1 MENGPVTFLN
11 LDENSDEQYLIPAV
25 TAKEGYKFVGWQ
37 GYGASE
43 ITWGAD
49 AKTFGVTGLCH
60 FAEGETEGHASLE
73 AKFEKVETPV
83 VKKTAHVTFTV
94 DSEKGSFTEYG
105 TNPVKFDSDEDNDQ
119 QFVIPEV
126 TAKEGYKF
134 VGWKGNG
141 AGDITWG
148 ADAKTFGVTGLCFYN
163 EGATDGYASIEA
175 VFEKEETPETKRT
188 SNVYFT
194 VDSEKGSFTEYGEGP
209 VTFLNL
215 DENSDEQY
223 SIPAVTAKE
232 GYKFVGWKG
241 QGADE
246 ISWGADAKTF
256 GVTGLCAFAEGATEG
271 YASLEAQFEKV
282 ETPVVKKTAHV
293 TFTVDS
299 EKGSFTEYG
308 TNPVKFDSD
317 EDNDQQFEIPEVTA
331 KEGYKFVGWKG
342 QGADEITWGADAK
355 TFGVTGLCFY
365 NEDATDGYA
374 SIEAVFEK
382 EETPETKRTSNV
394 YFTVDSEKGSFT
406 EYGEGPVTFLNL
418 DENSDEQYSIPA
430 VTAKEGYKF
439 VGWKGQGADEI
450 SWGADAKTFGVTG
463 LCHFAEGETEGYASL
478 EAVFEKEETPE
489 TKRTSNVYFTV
500 NPEYGSF
507 TEYGEGPVT
516 FLNLDENSDE
526 QYLIPA
532 VTAKE
537 GYKFVGW
544 KGQGADAIEWDADAK
559 TFGVTGLCHFAEGET
574 EGYASLEAVFEK
586 EETPETKRTSNVY
599 FTVNPE
605 YGSFTEYGE
614 GPVTFLNLD
623 ENSDEQ
629 YLIPAVTAKEGYKF
643 VGWKGQGADAIEW
656 DADAKTFGVTGLCHF
671 AEGETEGYASLEA
684 VFEKVDTPAKE
695 DNKKDD
701 SKKDDSKKED
711 SKKDDSKKDDSKK
724 ADSKKEDNKVSTGA
738 ATGLF
743 GSLAGVTAAGASL
756 VALLRK
762 KNSK

>member
-1 MENGPVTFLN
+1 MQKKNLSRIALSGLLALSMVPAASMQIYADNKTAEESTSGEVRTSNREANVYFTVNPAYGSFTGYGTNSVSFEHLN
-11 LDENSDEQYLIPAV
+11 ENSDEQYL
-25 TAKEGYKFVGWQ
+25 
-37 GYGASE
+37 
-43 ITWGAD
+43 
-49 AKTFGVTGLCH
+49 
-60 FAEGETEGHASLE
+60 
-73 AKFEKVETPV
+73 
-83 VKKTAHVTFTV
+83 
-94 DSEKGSFTEYG
+94 
-105 TNPVKFDSDEDNDQ
+105 
-119 QFVIPEV
+119 
-126 TAKEGYKF
+126 
-134 VGWKGNG
+134 
-141 AGDITWG
+141 
-148 ADAKTFGVTGLCFYN
+148 
-163 EGATDGYASIEA
+163 
-175 VFEKEETPETKRT
+175 
-188 SNVYFT
+188 
-194 VDSEKGSFTEYGEGP
+194 
-209 VTFLNL
+209 
-215 DENSDEQY
+215 
-223 SIPAVTAKE
+223 IPAVTAKE

-246 ISWGADAKTF
+246 ISWGSDAKTF
-256 GVTGLCAFAEGATEG
+256 GVTGLCYFAEGATEG

-394 YFTVDSEKGSFT
+394 YFTV
-406 EYGEGPVTFLNL
+406 
-418 DENSDEQYSIPA
+418 
-430 VTAKEGYKF
+430 
-439 VGWKGQGADEI
+439 
-450 SWGADAKTFGVTG
+450 
-463 LCHFAEGETEGYASL
+463 
-478 EAVFEKEETPE
+478 
-489 TKRTSNVYFTV
+489 
-500 NPEYGSF
+500 
-507 TEYGEGPVT
+507 
-516 FLNLDENSDE
+516 
-526 QYLIPA
+526 
-532 VTAKE
+532 
-537 GYKFVGW
+537 
-544 KGQGADAIEWDADAK
+544 
-559 TFGVTGLCHFAEGET
+559 
-574 EGYASLEAVFEK
+574 
-586 EETPETKRTSNVY
+586 
-599 FTVNPE
+599 NPE

-711 SKKDDSKKDDSKK
+711 SKKEDSKKEDSKK
-724 ADSKKEDNKVSTGA
+724 EDSKKEDSKKEDNKVSTGA

>member
-1 MENGPVTFLN
+1 MQTIKLQKKVRLGGV
-11 LDENSDEQYLIPAV
+11 
-25 TAKEGYKFVGWQ
+25 
-37 GYGASE
+37 
-43 ITWGAD
+43 
-49 AKTFGVTGLCH
+49 KT
-60 FAEGETEGHASLE
+60 S
-73 AKFEKVETPV
+73 
-83 VKKTAHVTFTV
+83 
-94 DSEKGSFTEYG
+94 
-105 TNPVKFDSDEDNDQ
+105 N
-119 QFVIPEV
+119 
-126 TAKEGYKF
+126 
-134 VGWKGNG
+134 
-141 AGDITWG
+141 
-148 ADAKTFGVTGLCFYN
+148 
-163 EGATDGYASIEA
+163 
-175 VFEKEETPETKRT
+175 KRT

-194 VDSEKGSFTEYGEGP
+194 VNPEYGSFTEYGEGP

-223 SIPAVTAKE
+223 
-232 GYKFVGWKG
+232 
-241 QGADE
+241 
-246 ISWGADAKTF
+246 
-256 GVTGLCAFAEGATEG
+256 L
-271 YASLEAQFEKV
+271 
-282 ETPVVKKTAHV
+282 
-293 TFTVDS
+293 
-299 EKGSFTEYG
+299 
-308 TNPVKFDSD
+308 
-317 EDNDQQFEIPEVTA
+317 IPEVTA

-365 NEDATDGYA
+365 NEGATDGYA
-374 SIEAVFEK
+374 SI
-382 EETPETKRTSNV
+382 
-394 YFTVDSEKGSFT
+394 
-406 EYGEGPVTFLNL
+406 
-418 DENSDEQYSIPA
+418 
-430 VTAKEGYKF
+430 
-439 VGWKGQGADEI
+439 
-450 SWGADAKTFGVTG
+450 
-463 LCHFAEGETEGYASL
+463 

-526 QYLIPA
+526 QYLIPE

-544 KGQGADAIEWDADAK
+544 KGQGADEITWGADAK
-559 TFGVTGLCHFAEGET
+559 TFGVTGLCFYNEGAT
-574 EGYASLEAVFEK
+574 DGYASIEAVFEK

-629 YLIPAVTAKEGYKF
+629 YLIPEVTAKEGYKF
-643 VGWKGQGADAIEW
+643 VGWKGQGADEITW
-656 DADAKTFGVTGLCHF
+656 GADAKTFGVTGLCF
-671 AEGETEGYASLEA
+671 YNEGATDGYASIEAVFEKEETPETKRTSNVYFTVNPEYGSFTEYGEGPVTFLNLDENSDEQYLIPEVTAKEGYKFVGWKGQGADEITWGADAKTFGVTGLCFYNEGATDGYASIEA

-695 DNKKDD
+695 D
-701 SKKDDSKKED
+701 SKKE
-711 SKKDDSKKDDSKK
+711 
-724 ADSKKEDNKVSTGA
+724 DSKKEDNKVSTGA

>member
-1 MENGPVTFLN
+1 MQKKN
-11 LDENSDEQYLIPAV
+11 LSRIALSGLLALSMVPAASMQIYADNKTAEVSTLGGVRTSDREANVYFTVNSEYGSFTEYGTNSVSFEHLKENSDEQYLIPAV
-25 TAKEGYKFVGWQ
+25 TAKEGYKFVGWKGQ
-37 GYGASE
+37 GASE
-43 ITWGAD
+43 I
-49 AKTFGVTGLCH
+49 
-60 FAEGETEGHASLE
+60 
-73 AKFEKVETPV
+73 
-83 VKKTAHVTFTV
+83 
-94 DSEKGSFTEYG
+94 
-105 TNPVKFDSDEDNDQ
+105 
-119 QFVIPEV
+119 
-126 TAKEGYKF
+126 
-134 VGWKGNG
+134 
-141 AGDITWG
+141 
-148 ADAKTFGVTGLCFYN
+148 
-163 EGATDGYASIEA
+163 
-175 VFEKEETPETKRT
+175 
-188 SNVYFT
+188 
-194 VDSEKGSFTEYGEGP
+194 
-209 VTFLNL
+209 
-215 DENSDEQY
+215 
-223 SIPAVTAKE
+223 
-232 GYKFVGWKG
+232 
-241 QGADE
+241 
-246 ISWGADAKTF
+246 SWGSDAKTF

-317 EDNDQQFEIPEVTA
+317 EDNDQQFVIPEVTA

-365 NEDATDGYA
+365 NEGATDGYA
-374 SIEAVFEK
+374 SI
-382 EETPETKRTSNV
+382 
-394 YFTVDSEKGSFT
+394 
-406 EYGEGPVTFLNL
+406 
-418 DENSDEQYSIPA
+418 
-430 VTAKEGYKF
+430 
-439 VGWKGQGADEI
+439 
-450 SWGADAKTFGVTG
+450 
-463 LCHFAEGETEGYASL
+463 
-478 EAVFEKEETPE
+478 
-489 TKRTSNVYFTV
+489 
-500 NPEYGSF
+500 
-507 TEYGEGPVT
+507 
-516 FLNLDENSDE
+516 
-526 QYLIPA
+526 
-532 VTAKE
+532 
-537 GYKFVGW
+537 
-544 KGQGADAIEWDADAK
+544 
-559 TFGVTGLCHFAEGET
+559 
-574 EGYASLEAVFEK
+574 EAVFEK

-701 SKKDDSKKED
+701 SKKDDSKKDDSKKEDLKKED
-711 SKKDDSKKDDSKK
+711 SKKEDSKKE
-724 ADSKKEDNKVSTGA
+724 DSKKEDNKVSTGA

>member
-1 MENGPVTFLN
+1 MQKKHLSRIALSGLLALSMVPSASMQIYADNK
-11 LDENSDEQYLIPAV
+11 
-25 TAKEGYKFVGWQ
+25 TAEE
-37 GYGASE
+37 S
-43 ITWGAD
+43 TWG
-49 AKTFGVTGLCH
+49 GVRT
-60 FAEGETEGHASLE
+60 SNRE
-73 AKFEKVETPV
+73 ANVYFNVNPEY
-83 VKKTAHVTFTV
+83 
-94 DSEKGSFTEYG
+94 GSFTEYG
-105 TNPVKFDSDEDNDQ
+105 TNTVS
-119 QFVIPEV
+119 
-126 TAKEGYKF
+126 
-134 VGWKGNG
+134 
-141 AGDITWG
+141 
-148 ADAKTFGVTGLCFYN
+148 
-163 EGATDGYASIEA
+163 
-175 VFEKEETPETKRT
+175 FEH
-188 SNVYFT
+188 
-194 VDSEKGSFTEYGEGP
+194 
-209 VTFLNL
+209 L
-215 DENSDEQY
+215 DENSDQQY
-223 SIPAVTAKE
+223 SIPEVTAKE

-246 ISWGADAKTF
+246 ISWGSDAKTF

-317 EDNDQQFEIPEVTA
+317 EDNDQQFVIPEVTA

-342 QGADEITWGADAK
+342 QGADAIEWDADAK

-374 SIEAVFEK
+374 SI
-382 EETPETKRTSNV
+382 
-394 YFTVDSEKGSFT
+394 
-406 EYGEGPVTFLNL
+406 
-418 DENSDEQYSIPA
+418 
-430 VTAKEGYKF
+430 
-439 VGWKGQGADEI
+439 
-450 SWGADAKTFGVTG
+450 
-463 LCHFAEGETEGYASL
+463 

-574 EGYASLEAVFEK
+574 EGYAS
-586 EETPETKRTSNVY
+586 
-599 FTVNPE
+599 
-605 YGSFTEYGE
+605 
-614 GPVTFLNLD
+614 
-623 ENSDEQ
+623 
-629 YLIPAVTAKEGYKF
+629 I
-643 VGWKGQGADAIEW
+643 
-656 DADAKTFGVTGLCHF
+656 
-671 AEGETEGYASLEA
+671 EA

-695 DNKKDD
+695 DNKKE
-701 SKKDDSKKED
+701 DSKKED
-711 SKKDDSKKDDSKK
+711 SKKEDSKKEDSKK
-724 ADSKKEDNKVSTGA
+724 ENSKKENSKKEDNKVSTGA

>member
-1 MENGPVTFLN
+1 MQKKNLSRIALSGLLALSMVPAASMQIYADNKTAEESTFGGVKTSNKRTSNVYFTVNPEYGSFTEYGEGPVTFLN
-11 LDENSDEQYLIPAV
+11 LDENSDEQYLIPEV
-25 TAKEGYKFVGWQ
+25 TAKEGYKFVGWKGQ
-37 GYGASE
+37 GADE

-49 AKTFGVTGLCH
+49 AKTFGVTGLCY
-60 FAEGETEGHASLE
+60 FAEGATEGYASLE
-73 AKFEKVETPV
+73 AQFEKVETPV

-134 VGWKGNG
+134 VGWKGQG
-141 AGDITWG
+141 ADEITWG

-163 EGATDGYASIEA
+163 EGATDGYASI
-175 VFEKEETPETKRT
+175 
-188 SNVYFT
+188 
-194 VDSEKGSFTEYGEGP
+194 
-209 VTFLNL
+209 
-215 DENSDEQY
+215 
-223 SIPAVTAKE
+223 
-232 GYKFVGWKG
+232 
-241 QGADE
+241 
-246 ISWGADAKTF
+246 
-256 GVTGLCAFAEGATEG
+256 
-271 YASLEAQFEKV
+271 
-282 ETPVVKKTAHV
+282 
-293 TFTVDS
+293 
-299 EKGSFTEYG
+299 
-308 TNPVKFDSD
+308 
-317 EDNDQQFEIPEVTA
+317 
-331 KEGYKFVGWKG
+331 
-342 QGADEITWGADAK
+342 
-355 TFGVTGLCFY
+355 
-365 NEDATDGYA
+365 
-374 SIEAVFEK
+374 
-382 EETPETKRTSNV
+382 
-394 YFTVDSEKGSFT
+394 
-406 EYGEGPVTFLNL
+406 
-418 DENSDEQYSIPA
+418 
-430 VTAKEGYKF
+430 
-439 VGWKGQGADEI
+439 
-450 SWGADAKTFGVTG
+450 
-463 LCHFAEGETEGYASL
+463 

-574 EGYASLEAVFEK
+574 EGYAS
-586 EETPETKRTSNVY
+586 
-599 FTVNPE
+599 
-605 YGSFTEYGE
+605 
-614 GPVTFLNLD
+614 
-623 ENSDEQ
+623 
-629 YLIPAVTAKEGYKF
+629 I
-643 VGWKGQGADAIEW
+643 
-656 DADAKTFGVTGLCHF
+656 
-671 AEGETEGYASLEA
+671 EA

-724 ADSKKEDNKVSTGA
+724 EDSKKEDNKVSTGV

>member
-1 MENGPVTFLN
+1 MQKKNLSKIALSGLLALSMVPAASMQIYADNKTAEESTSGGGKNKYREANVYFTVNPAYGSFTGYGTNSVSFEHLN
-11 LDENSDEQYLIPAV
+11 ENSDEQYL
-25 TAKEGYKFVGWQ
+25 
-37 GYGASE
+37 
-43 ITWGAD
+43 
-49 AKTFGVTGLCH
+49 
-60 FAEGETEGHASLE
+60 
-73 AKFEKVETPV
+73 
-83 VKKTAHVTFTV
+83 
-94 DSEKGSFTEYG
+94 
-105 TNPVKFDSDEDNDQ
+105 
-119 QFVIPEV
+119 
-126 TAKEGYKF
+126 
-134 VGWKGNG
+134 
-141 AGDITWG
+141 
-148 ADAKTFGVTGLCFYN
+148 
-163 EGATDGYASIEA
+163 
-175 VFEKEETPETKRT
+175 
-188 SNVYFT
+188 
-194 VDSEKGSFTEYGEGP
+194 
-209 VTFLNL
+209 
-215 DENSDEQY
+215 
-223 SIPAVTAKE
+223 IPAVTAKE

-246 ISWGADAKTF
+246 ISWGSDAKTF

-394 YFTVDSEKGSFT
+394 YFTV
-406 EYGEGPVTFLNL
+406 
-418 DENSDEQYSIPA
+418 
-430 VTAKEGYKF
+430 
-439 VGWKGQGADEI
+439 
-450 SWGADAKTFGVTG
+450 
-463 LCHFAEGETEGYASL
+463 
-478 EAVFEKEETPE
+478 
-489 TKRTSNVYFTV
+489 
-500 NPEYGSF
+500 
-507 TEYGEGPVT
+507 
-516 FLNLDENSDE
+516 
-526 QYLIPA
+526 
-532 VTAKE
+532 
-537 GYKFVGW
+537 
-544 KGQGADAIEWDADAK
+544 
-559 TFGVTGLCHFAEGET
+559 
-574 EGYASLEAVFEK
+574 
-586 EETPETKRTSNVY
+586 
-599 FTVNPE
+599 NPE

-701 SKKDDSKKED
+701 SKKEDSKKED
-711 SKKDDSKKDDSKK
+711 SKKEDSKKEDSKK

>member
-1 MENGPVTFLN
+1 MQKKNLSRIALSGLLALSMVPAASMQIYADNKTAEESTFGGVKTSNKRTSNVYFTVNPEYGSFTEYGEGPVTFLN
-11 LDENSDEQYLIPAV
+11 LDENSDEQYLIPEV
-25 TAKEGYKFVGWQ
+25 TAKEGYKFVGWKGQ
-37 GYGASE
+37 GADE

-49 AKTFGVTGLCH
+49 AKTFGVTGLCY
-60 FAEGETEGHASLE
+60 FAEGATEGYASLE
-73 AKFEKVETPV
+73 AQFEKVETPV

-134 VGWKGNG
+134 VGWKGQG
-141 AGDITWG
+141 ADEITWG

-163 EGATDGYASIEA
+163 EGATDGYASI
-175 VFEKEETPETKRT
+175 
-188 SNVYFT
+188 
-194 VDSEKGSFTEYGEGP
+194 
-209 VTFLNL
+209 
-215 DENSDEQY
+215 
-223 SIPAVTAKE
+223 
-232 GYKFVGWKG
+232 
-241 QGADE
+241 
-246 ISWGADAKTF
+246 
-256 GVTGLCAFAEGATEG
+256 
-271 YASLEAQFEKV
+271 
-282 ETPVVKKTAHV
+282 
-293 TFTVDS
+293 
-299 EKGSFTEYG
+299 
-308 TNPVKFDSD
+308 
-317 EDNDQQFEIPEVTA
+317 
-331 KEGYKFVGWKG
+331 
-342 QGADEITWGADAK
+342 
-355 TFGVTGLCFY
+355 
-365 NEDATDGYA
+365 
-374 SIEAVFEK
+374 
-382 EETPETKRTSNV
+382 
-394 YFTVDSEKGSFT
+394 
-406 EYGEGPVTFLNL
+406 
-418 DENSDEQYSIPA
+418 
-430 VTAKEGYKF
+430 
-439 VGWKGQGADEI
+439 
-450 SWGADAKTFGVTG
+450 
-463 LCHFAEGETEGYASL
+463 

-574 EGYASLEAVFEK
+574 EGYAS
-586 EETPETKRTSNVY
+586 
-599 FTVNPE
+599 
-605 YGSFTEYGE
+605 
-614 GPVTFLNLD
+614 
-623 ENSDEQ
+623 
-629 YLIPAVTAKEGYKF
+629 I
-643 VGWKGQGADAIEW
+643 
-656 DADAKTFGVTGLCHF
+656 
-671 AEGETEGYASLEA
+671 EA

-701 SKKDDSKKED
+701 SKKEDSTKEDSKKED
-711 SKKDDSKKDDSKK
+711 SKKDDSKKEDSTKEDSTKEDSTKEDSKK
-724 ADSKKEDNKVSTGA
+724 EDSTKEDSKKEDNKVSTGA

>member
-1 MENGPVTFLN
+1 MQKKNLSRIALSGLLALSMVPAASMQIYADNKTAEESTFGGVKTSNKRTSNVYFTVNPEYGSFTEYGEGPVTFLN
-11 LDENSDEQYLIPAV
+11 LDENSDEQYLIPEV
-25 TAKEGYKFVGWQ
+25 TAKEGYKFVGWKGQ
-37 GYGASE
+37 GADE

-49 AKTFGVTGLCH
+49 AKTFGVTGLCY
-60 FAEGETEGHASLE
+60 FAEGATEGNASLE
-73 AKFEKVETPV
+73 AQFEKVETPV

-134 VGWKGNG
+134 VGWKG
-141 AGDITWG
+141 
-148 ADAKTFGVTGLCFYN
+148 
-163 EGATDGYASIEA
+163 
-175 VFEKEETPETKRT
+175 
-188 SNVYFT
+188 
-194 VDSEKGSFTEYGEGP
+194 
-209 VTFLNL
+209 
-215 DENSDEQY
+215 
-223 SIPAVTAKE
+223 
-232 GYKFVGWKG
+232 
-241 QGADE
+241 
-246 ISWGADAKTF
+246 
-256 GVTGLCAFAEGATEG
+256 
-271 YASLEAQFEKV
+271 
-282 ETPVVKKTAHV
+282 
-293 TFTVDS
+293 
-299 EKGSFTEYG
+299 
-308 TNPVKFDSD
+308 
-317 EDNDQQFEIPEVTA
+317 
-331 KEGYKFVGWKG
+331 

-374 SIEAVFEK
+374 SI
-382 EETPETKRTSNV
+382 
-394 YFTVDSEKGSFT
+394 
-406 EYGEGPVTFLNL
+406 
-418 DENSDEQYSIPA
+418 
-430 VTAKEGYKF
+430 
-439 VGWKGQGADEI
+439 
-450 SWGADAKTFGVTG
+450 
-463 LCHFAEGETEGYASL
+463 
-478 EAVFEKEETPE
+478 
-489 TKRTSNVYFTV
+489 
-500 NPEYGSF
+500 
-507 TEYGEGPVT
+507 
-516 FLNLDENSDE
+516 
-526 QYLIPA
+526 
-532 VTAKE
+532 
-537 GYKFVGW
+537 
-544 KGQGADAIEWDADAK
+544 
-559 TFGVTGLCHFAEGET
+559 
-574 EGYASLEAVFEK
+574 EAVFEK

-701 SKKDDSKKED
+701 SKKDDSTKED
-711 SKKDDSKKDDSKK
+711 SKKEDSTKE
-724 ADSKKEDNKVSTGA
+724 DSKKEDNKVSTGA

>member
-1 MENGPVTFLN
+1 MRKKNKFRRKGVLIMQKKN
-11 LDENSDEQYLIPAV
+11 LSRIALSGLLALSMVPAASMQIYADNK
-25 TAKEGYKFVGWQ
+25 TAEE
-37 GYGASE
+37 S
-43 ITWGAD
+43 
-49 AKTFGVTGLCH
+49 TFGG
-60 FAEGETEGHASLE
+60 
-73 AKFEKVETPV
+73 
-83 VKKTAHVTFTV
+83 VKT
-94 DSEKGSFTEYG
+94 S
-105 TNPVKFDSDEDNDQ
+105 N
-119 QFVIPEV
+119 
-126 TAKEGYKF
+126 
-134 VGWKGNG
+134 
-141 AGDITWG
+141 
-148 ADAKTFGVTGLCFYN
+148 
-163 EGATDGYASIEA
+163 
-175 VFEKEETPETKRT
+175 KRT

-194 VDSEKGSFTEYGEGP
+194 VNPEYGSFTEYGEGP

-223 SIPAVTAKE
+223 
-232 GYKFVGWKG
+232 
-241 QGADE
+241 
-246 ISWGADAKTF
+246 
-256 GVTGLCAFAEGATEG
+256 L
-271 YASLEAQFEKV
+271 
-282 ETPVVKKTAHV
+282 
-293 TFTVDS
+293 
-299 EKGSFTEYG
+299 
-308 TNPVKFDSD
+308 
-317 EDNDQQFEIPEVTA
+317 IPEVTA

-342 QGADEITWGADAK
+342 QGADA
-355 TFGVTGLCFY
+355 
-365 NEDATDGYA
+365 
-374 SIEAVFEK
+374 IEW
-382 EETPETKRTSNV
+382 
-394 YFTVDSEKGSFT
+394 D
-406 EYGEGPVTFLNL
+406 
-418 DENSDEQYSIPA
+418 
-430 VTAKEGYKF
+430 
-439 VGWKGQGADEI
+439 
-450 SWGADAKTFGVTG
+450 ADAKTFGVTG
-463 LCHFAEGETEGYASL
+463 LCHFAEGATEGYASL

-526 QYLIPA
+526 QYLIPE

-559 TFGVTGLCHFAEGET
+559 TFGVTGLCHFAEGAT

-629 YLIPAVTAKEGYKF
+629 YLIPEVTAKEGYKF

-701 SKKDDSKKED
+701 SKKDDSTKE
-711 SKKDDSKKDDSKK
+711 
-724 ADSKKEDNKVSTGA
+724 DSKKEDNKVSTGA

>member
-1 MENGPVTFLN
+1 MERFREL
-11 LDENSDEQYLIPAV
+11 
-25 TAKEGYKFVGWQ
+25 
-37 GYGASE
+37 SE
-43 ITWGAD
+43 
-49 AKTFGVTGLCH
+49 
-60 FAEGETEGHASLE
+60 
-73 AKFEKVETPV
+73 
-83 VKKTAHVTFTV
+83 
-94 DSEKGSFTEYG
+94 
-105 TNPVKFDSDEDNDQ
+105 
-119 QFVIPEV
+119 
-126 TAKEGYKF
+126 
-134 VGWKGNG
+134 
-141 AGDITWG
+141 ITWG

-194 VDSEKGSFTEYGEGP
+194 VNPEYGSFTEYGEGP

-223 SIPAVTAKE
+223 SIPEVTAKE

-246 ISWGADAKTF
+246 ISWGSDAKTF

-374 SIEAVFEK
+374 SI
-382 EETPETKRTSNV
+382 
-394 YFTVDSEKGSFT
+394 
-406 EYGEGPVTFLNL
+406 
-418 DENSDEQYSIPA
+418 
-430 VTAKEGYKF
+430 
-439 VGWKGQGADEI
+439 
-450 SWGADAKTFGVTG
+450 
-463 LCHFAEGETEGYASL
+463 

-671 AEGETEGYASLEA
+671 AEGETEGYASQL
-684 VFEKVDTPAKE
+684 KLYL
-695 DNKKDD
+695 KK
-701 SKKDDSKKED
+701 
-711 SKKDDSKKDDSKK
+711 
-724 ADSKKEDNKVSTGA
+724 
-738 ATGLF
+738 
-743 GSLAGVTAAGASL
+743 
-756 VALLRK
+756 
-762 KNSK
+762 

>member
-1 MENGPVTFLN
+1 MQKKNLSRIALSGLLALSMVPAASMQIYADNKTAKESTLGEVRTSNRKANVTFTVDSEKGSFTEYGEGPVTFKN
-11 LDENSDEQYLIPAV
+11 LDENSDEQYSIPAV
-25 TAKEGYKFVGWQ
+25 TAKEGYKFVGWKGQ
-37 GYGASE
+37 GADAIE
-43 ITWGAD
+43 WDAD

-60 FAEGETEGHASLE
+60 FAEGETDGYASIE
-73 AKFEKVETPV
+73 AVFEKVETPV

-119 QFVIPEV
+119 QFV
-126 TAKEGYKF
+126 
-134 VGWKGNG
+134 
-141 AGDITWG
+141 
-148 ADAKTFGVTGLCFYN
+148 
-163 EGATDGYASIEA
+163 
-175 VFEKEETPETKRT
+175 
-188 SNVYFT
+188 
-194 VDSEKGSFTEYGEGP
+194 
-209 VTFLNL
+209 
-215 DENSDEQY
+215 
-223 SIPAVTAKE
+223 
-232 GYKFVGWKG
+232 
-241 QGADE
+241 
-246 ISWGADAKTF
+246 
-256 GVTGLCAFAEGATEG
+256 
-271 YASLEAQFEKV
+271 
-282 ETPVVKKTAHV
+282 
-293 TFTVDS
+293 
-299 EKGSFTEYG
+299 
-308 TNPVKFDSD
+308 
-317 EDNDQQFEIPEVTA
+317 IPEVTA

-394 YFTVDSEKGSFT
+394 YFTVNPEYGSFT

-418 DENSDEQYSIPA
+418 DENSDEQYLIPA

-439 VGWKGQGADEI
+439 VGWKGQGADAIE
-450 SWGADAKTFGVTG
+450 WDADAKTFGVTG
-463 LCHFAEGETEGYASL
+463 LCHFAEGETDGYASIEAVFEKVETPVVKKTAHVTFTVDSEKGSFTEYGTNPVKFDSDEDNDQQFVIPEVTAKEGYKFVGWKGQGADEITWGADAKTFGVTGL
-478 EAVFEKEETPE
+478 CFYNEDATDGYASIEAVFEKEETPE

-711 SKKDDSKKDDSKK
+711 SKKADSKK

>member
-1 MENGPVTFLN
+1 MRKKNKFRRKGVLIMQKKN
-11 LDENSDEQYLIPAV
+11 LSRIALSGLLALSMVPA
-25 TAKEGYKFVGWQ
+25 
-37 GYGASE
+37 ASMQ
-43 ITWGAD
+43 IYAD
-49 AKTFGVTGLCH
+49 N
-60 FAEGETEGHASLE
+60 
-73 AKFEKVETPV
+73 
-83 VKKTAHVTFTV
+83 KTAEESTSGEVRTSNREANVYFNV

-105 TNPVKFDSDEDNDQ
+105 TNLVS
-119 QFVIPEV
+119 
-126 TAKEGYKF
+126 
-134 VGWKGNG
+134 
-141 AGDITWG
+141 
-148 ADAKTFGVTGLCFYN
+148 
-163 EGATDGYASIEA
+163 
-175 VFEKEETPETKRT
+175 FEHLK
-188 SNVYFT
+188 
-194 VDSEKGSFTEYGEGP
+194 
-209 VTFLNL
+209 
-215 DENSDEQY
+215 ENSDEQY
-223 SIPAVTAKE
+223 SIPEVTAKE

-246 ISWGADAKTF
+246 ISWGSDAKTF
-256 GVTGLCAFAEGATEG
+256 GVTGLCYFAEGATEG

-365 NEDATDGYA
+365 NGDATDGYA
-374 SIEAVFEK
+374 SI
-382 EETPETKRTSNV
+382 
-394 YFTVDSEKGSFT
+394 
-406 EYGEGPVTFLNL
+406 
-418 DENSDEQYSIPA
+418 
-430 VTAKEGYKF
+430 
-439 VGWKGQGADEI
+439 
-450 SWGADAKTFGVTG
+450 
-463 LCHFAEGETEGYASL
+463 

-559 TFGVTGLCHFAEGET
+559 TFGVTGLC
-574 EGYASLEAVFEK
+574 Y
-586 EETPETKRTSNVY
+586 
-599 FTVNPE
+599 
-605 YGSFTEYGE
+605 
-614 GPVTFLNLD
+614 
-623 ENSDEQ
+623 
-629 YLIPAVTAKEGYKF
+629 
-643 VGWKGQGADAIEW
+643 
-656 DADAKTFGVTGLCHF
+656 F

-711 SKKDDSKKDDSKK
+711 SKK
-724 ADSKKEDNKVSTGA
+724 EDNKVSTGA

>member
-1 MENGPVTFLN
+1 MQKKN
-11 LDENSDEQYLIPAV
+11 LSRIALSGLLALSMVPAASMQIYADNK
-25 TAKEGYKFVGWQ
+25 TAEE
-37 GYGASE
+37 S
-43 ITWGAD
+43 
-49 AKTFGVTGLCH
+49 TFGG
-60 FAEGETEGHASLE
+60 
-73 AKFEKVETPV
+73 
-83 VKKTAHVTFTV
+83 VKT
-94 DSEKGSFTEYG
+94 S
-105 TNPVKFDSDEDNDQ
+105 N
-119 QFVIPEV
+119 
-126 TAKEGYKF
+126 
-134 VGWKGNG
+134 
-141 AGDITWG
+141 
-148 ADAKTFGVTGLCFYN
+148 
-163 EGATDGYASIEA
+163 
-175 VFEKEETPETKRT
+175 KRT

-194 VDSEKGSFTEYGEGP
+194 VNPEYGSFTEYGEGP

-223 SIPAVTAKE
+223 LIPEVTAKE

-246 ISWGADAKTF
+246 ISWGSDAKTF

-317 EDNDQQFEIPEVTA
+317 EDNDQQFVIPEVTA

-365 NEDATDGYA
+365 NEGATDGYA
-374 SIEAVFEK
+374 SI
-382 EETPETKRTSNV
+382 
-394 YFTVDSEKGSFT
+394 
-406 EYGEGPVTFLNL
+406 
-418 DENSDEQYSIPA
+418 
-430 VTAKEGYKF
+430 
-439 VGWKGQGADEI
+439 
-450 SWGADAKTFGVTG
+450 
-463 LCHFAEGETEGYASL
+463 
-478 EAVFEKEETPE
+478 
-489 TKRTSNVYFTV
+489 
-500 NPEYGSF
+500 
-507 TEYGEGPVT
+507 
-516 FLNLDENSDE
+516 
-526 QYLIPA
+526 
-532 VTAKE
+532 
-537 GYKFVGW
+537 
-544 KGQGADAIEWDADAK
+544 
-559 TFGVTGLCHFAEGET
+559 
-574 EGYASLEAVFEK
+574 EAVFEK

-701 SKKDDSKKED
+701 STKDDSTKEDSTKEDSKKED
-711 SKKDDSKKDDSKK
+711 SKKE
-724 ADSKKEDNKVSTGA
+724 DSKKEDNKVSTGA

>member
-1 MENGPVTFLN
+1 MQKKNLSRIALSGLLALSMVPAASMQIHADNNTAKESTLGEVRTSNRKANVYFNVDSEKGSFTGYGEGPVTFLN

-25 TAKEGYKFVGWQ
+25 TAKEGYKFVGWK

-43 ITWGAD
+43 IT
-49 AKTFGVTGLCH
+49 
-60 FAEGETEGHASLE
+60 
-73 AKFEKVETPV
+73 
-83 VKKTAHVTFTV
+83 
-94 DSEKGSFTEYG
+94 
-105 TNPVKFDSDEDNDQ
+105 
-119 QFVIPEV
+119 
-126 TAKEGYKF
+126 
-134 VGWKGNG
+134 
-141 AGDITWG
+141 
-148 ADAKTFGVTGLCFYN
+148 
-163 EGATDGYASIEA
+163 
-175 VFEKEETPETKRT
+175 
-188 SNVYFT
+188 
-194 VDSEKGSFTEYGEGP
+194 
-209 VTFLNL
+209 
-215 DENSDEQY
+215 
-223 SIPAVTAKE
+223 
-232 GYKFVGWKG
+232 
-241 QGADE
+241 
-246 ISWGADAKTF
+246 WGADAKTF

-271 YASLEAQFEKV
+271 YATLEARFEKV

-342 QGADEITWGADAK
+342 QGAGDITWGADAK

-374 SIEAVFEK
+374 SI
-382 EETPETKRTSNV
+382 
-394 YFTVDSEKGSFT
+394 
-406 EYGEGPVTFLNL
+406 
-418 DENSDEQYSIPA
+418 
-430 VTAKEGYKF
+430 
-439 VGWKGQGADEI
+439 
-450 SWGADAKTFGVTG
+450 
-463 LCHFAEGETEGYASL
+463 
-478 EAVFEKEETPE
+478 
-489 TKRTSNVYFTV
+489 
-500 NPEYGSF
+500 
-507 TEYGEGPVT
+507 
-516 FLNLDENSDE
+516 
-526 QYLIPA
+526 
-532 VTAKE
+532 
-537 GYKFVGW
+537 
-544 KGQGADAIEWDADAK
+544 
-559 TFGVTGLCHFAEGET
+559 
-574 EGYASLEAVFEK
+574 EAVFEK

-701 SKKDDSKKED
+701 SKKDDSKK
-711 SKKDDSKKDDSKK
+711 DDSKKDDSKK
-724 ADSKKEDNKVSTGA
+724 EDSKKEDSKKEDNKVSTGA